1 MVGAVAAYSW
11 IAAGLRPFTL
21 GEEVLVAVPGLVCLA
36 AAIWTP
42 GSPQTG
48 VAGASMRGSAAIW
61 LVLVVAAA
69 GWELTAYFSSP
80 RSAHPTL
87 SVIADNVMSVQPGR
101 ALVFALWLALGW
113 ILARGSQ
120 AMHA

>member
-1 MVGAVAAYSW
+1 MVGVVAAYSW

-36 AAIWTP
+36 AAIWT
-42 GSPQTG
+42 GTTHTD
-48 VAGASMRGSAAIW
+48 AGDATRRGSAAIW
-61 LVLVVAAA
+61 LLLVVAAV

-87 SVIADNVMSVQPGR
+87 SVIADNIMSVQPGR

-113 ILARGSQ
+113 VLVRGPR
-120 AMHA
+120 AMHP